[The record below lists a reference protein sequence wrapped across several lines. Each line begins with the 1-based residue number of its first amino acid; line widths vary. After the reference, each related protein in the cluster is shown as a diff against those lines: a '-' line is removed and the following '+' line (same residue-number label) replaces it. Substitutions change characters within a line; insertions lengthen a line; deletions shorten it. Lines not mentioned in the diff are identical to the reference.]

1 MTIFTNSKNDS
12 FNKTNTTMRIF
23 TFLTALFFLQII
35 SAQIPTV
42 EAIDQYLQKDYGF
55 LETLYKHFHQNPEL
69 SFLEEKTAAR
79 LAKELKEI
87 GFDVTEKVGGHGV
100 VGVLKNGEGP
110 TILVRADMDA
120 LPIMEETGLDHASKV
135 KMTDIT
141 GDEVSVMHACGHDMH
156 MTVWMG
162 AARALAKMK
171 DHWKGTV
178 LFIGQP
184 AEERGS
190 GARNMLKEGL
200 FDKFPVPDY
209 GVALHVHAEM
219 PTGSIGYCPE
229 FSMANVDMM
238 NIKVFGE
245 GGHGAYPHT
254 TIDPVVLAA
263 KIIVDIQTIVSREIS
278 PLEPAVV
285 TVGSIHGGTKGN
297 VIPNEVELKLTLRS
311 YTDEVRQAL
320 IDKIKLKCKAAA
332 MAAGLAEDKYPEVT
346 LRDEFTPAL
355 YNDPKLTS
363 RIAEVFVE
371 NFGKEKVH
379 RQAPV
384 MGGED
389 FGMYGRTD
397 AKIPIFMYRLGTIN
411 VQRFEEYQAGNKQLP
426 SLHSSK
432 FSPDIEPSIKTGVK
446 SMVLAV
452 LELLD

>member
-1 MTIFTNSKNDS
+1 
-12 FNKTNTTMRIF
+12 MRILLLLPVLF
-23 TFLTALFFLQII
+23 CFQFIAAQSTANEF
-35 SAQIPTV
+35 
-42 EAIDQYLQKDYGF
+42 IDQYFQKDYTY
-55 LETLYKHFHQNPEL
+55 LEDLYKHLHQNPEL
-69 SFLEEKTAAR
+69 SFLEEQTAAR
-79 LAKELKEI
+79 LAKELRAI
-87 GFDVTEKVGGHGV
+87 GFEVTEKIGGHGI
-100 VGVLKNGEGP
+100 VGILKNGEGP
-110 TILVRADMDA
+110 TILVRADMDG
-120 LPIMEETGLDHASKV
+120 LPILEETGVDYASKV

-141 GDEVSVMHACGHDMH
+141 GDEVSVMHGCGHDMH
-156 MTVWMG
+156 MTVWTG

-171 DHWKGTV
+171 DQWKGTI
-178 LFIGQP
+178 LFLGQP

-200 FDKFPVPDY
+200 FEKFPVPDY
-209 GVALHVHAEM
+209 GIALHVHAAM
-219 PTGSIGYCPE
+219 PAGSIGYCPE

-245 GGHGAYPHT
+245 GGHGAYPHA
-254 TIDPVVLAA
+254 TIDPVMLSA

-278 PLEPAVV
+278 PLDPAVV
-285 TVGSIHGGTKGN
+285 TVGSIHGGAKGN

-311 YTDEVRQAL
+311 YTDEVRVGL

-332 MAAGLAEDKYPEVT
+332 MAAGLPEDKYPEIT

-363 RIAEVFVE
+363 RIAGVFVE
-371 NFGKEKVH
+371 NFGKEKIH

-411 VQRFEEYQAGNKQLP
+411 PERFEAYQVDNKQLP

-432 FSPDIEPSIKTGVK
+432 FVPDMELSIKTGVR

>member
-1 MTIFTNSKNDS
+1 
-12 FNKTNTTMRIF
+12 MR
-23 TFLTALFFLQII
+23 TFLFLITLLFCVFSYSQSTEKEQVI
-35 SAQIPTV
+35 
-42 EAIDQYLQKDYGF
+42 QYLQKDYNY
-55 LETLYKHFHQNPEL
+55 LENLYKHFHQNPEL

-87 GFDVTEKVGGHGV
+87 GFEVTEKVGGHGI

-120 LPIMEETGLDHASKV
+120 LPILEETGLDYASEV

-141 GDEVSVMHACGHDMH
+141 GDKVSVMHACGHDMH
-156 MTVWMG
+156 ITVWTG

-171 DHWKGTV
+171 DQWKGTV
-178 LFIGQP
+178 VFIGQP

-200 FDKFPVPDY
+200 FEKFPVPDY
-209 GVALHVHAEM
+209 GVALHVHAGM
-219 PTGSIGYCPE
+219 PAGTIGYCPE

-263 KIIVDIQTIVSREIS
+263 KIIVDIQTIVSREVS
-278 PLEPAVV
+278 PLDPAVV

-297 VIPNEVELKLTLRS
+297 VIPNEVEMKLTLRS
-311 YTDEVRQAL
+311 YTDEVRQTL

-332 MAAGLAEDKYPEVT
+332 MAAGLSEDKYPEVK

-355 YNDPKLTS
+355 YNDPKLTD
-363 RIAEVFVE
+363 RIADVFVE
-371 NFGKEKVH
+371 NFGKKNIH

-389 FGMYGRTD
+389 FGRYGKTED
-397 AKIPIFMYRLGTIN
+397 NVPIFMYRLGVVN
-411 VQRFEEYQAGNKQLP
+411 PKRFEEYQAEGKQLP

-432 FSPDIEPSIKTGVK
+432 FAPDIEPSIKTGVR